1 MAPTQK
7 RKADDGPLSP
17 NTKRARKKVVNELA
31 EKVYAIQVLDS
42 RQECSQMD
50 GCGSK
55 YGSIKTIV
63 ADAKK
68 IYPWVDRTKIYN
80 CLKTTK
86 RKAKAREKKD
96 ESATR
101 VLEEECF
108 VVVATRKP
116 SGGRPKGSTARAKQN
131 LKEMK
136 KRAIDEVASCYL
148 KEKVKNGGKV
158 PNGSFKTVV
167 HKVLDAFNIP
177 GARLDINQ
185 HTILSRISRKSLQV
199 NSRGGKSPME
209 EVEPVIYE
217 FALWKQ
223 EAGQPISSGEGIALA
238 TFLIENT
245 PLERKVQAFQA
256 SRYGKDTWSLTN
268 SYWQGFMR
276 RHAES
281 LSLARGNRVAACR
294 TEWTTY
300 ENVLEM
306 YSLVYEQMVDAGV
319 ARNLPV
325 EESFWTNDSGE
336 PVETEAEASGCKV
349 DVDIEHP
356 EWILFGDEV
365 GTDINQKDDGHIGG
379 TKYCVSH
386 GTKANIKSSTKDG
399 RFTLIG
405 FGQDEF

>member
-1 MAPTQK
+1 M
-7 RKADDGPLSP
+7 
-17 NTKRARKKVVNELA
+17 
-31 EKVYAIQVLDS
+31 
-42 RQECSQMD
+42 
-50 GCGSK
+50 
-55 YGSIKTIV
+55 
-63 ADAKK
+63 
-68 IYPWVDRTKIYN
+68 
-80 CLKTTK
+80 
-86 RKAKAREKKD
+86 
-96 ESATR
+96 
-101 VLEEECF
+101 
-108 VVVATRKP
+108 
-116 SGGRPKGSTARAKQN
+116 ARAKQN

-158 PNGSFKTVV
+158 PNGAFKTVV

-185 HTILSRISRKSLQV
+185 HTILSRIGRQSLQV
-199 NSRGGKSPME
+199 NSRGVKSPME

-217 FALWKQ
+217 FAPWKQ
-223 EAGQPISSGEGIALA
+223 EAGQPVSSGEGIVLA
-238 TFLIENT
+238 TSLIKNT

-256 SRYGKDTWSLTN
+256 SQYGKDTWRLTN
-268 SYWQGFMR
+268 LYWQGFMR

-281 LSLARGNRVAACR
+281 LSLAKGNRVAACQS
-294 TEWTTY
+294 EWTTY

-336 PVETEAEASGCKV
+336 IVETEAEASGCKI
-349 DVDIEHP
+349 DVDIKHL
-356 EWILFGDEV
+356 EWICSGDKV

-379 TKYCVSH
+379 TQYCVGH
-386 GTKANIKSSTKDG
+386 GTKANIKSSTNGG

-405 FGQDEF
+405 LTAASGDAVMCIIIFAAEELSYGQRMGHDIKADCNIEGSVRDNSGPGKAGAPTCQFWGKDVPALIACSPKGSITSDILKEILKRTGRPWDP

>member
-1 MAPTQK
+1 V
-7 RKADDGPLSP
+7 DG
-17 NTKRARKKVVNELA
+17 
-31 EKVYAIQVLDS
+31 Y
-42 RQECSQMD
+42 
-50 GCGSK
+50 GSKK

-80 CLKTTK
+80 CLKTITK
-86 RKAKAREKKD
+86 RKAKAREND

-101 VLEEECF
+101 VLEEES
-108 VVVATRKP
+108 TRKP
-116 SGGRPKGSTARAKQN
+116 SGGRPKGSTAKAKQN
-131 LKEMK
+131 LKKMK

-158 PNGSFKTVV
+158 PNGAFKTVV

-185 HTILSRISRKSLQV
+185 HTILSRIGRQSLQV
-199 NSRGGKSPME
+199 NSRGVKSPME

-223 EAGQPISSGEGIALA
+223 EAGQPVSSGEGIALA
-238 TFLIENT
+238 TSLIENT
-245 PLERKVQAFQA
+245 PLERKLQAFQA
-256 SRYGKDTWSLTN
+256 SRYGKDTWRLTN

-281 LSLARGNRVAACR
+281 LSLAKGNRVAACR

-336 PVETEAEASGCKV
+336 PVETEADASGCKV
-349 DVDIEHP
+349 EVDIEHP
-356 EWILFGDEV
+356 EWILFGDEQ
-365 GTDINQKDDGHIGG
+365 GDLPEGLFSKSGILLW
-379 TKYCVSH
+379 TK
-386 GTKANIKSSTKDG
+386 KSSH
-399 RFTLIG
+399 
-405 FGQDEF
+405 